1 MPVHPLAAQE
11 QAGDSD
17 HSIRGVLRN
26 GALLSLHALTSACP
40 PFVARAPKVSEMYV
54 PEDKPL
60 RAWCA
65 VDSTYALPH
74 ADGRRWMAA
83 VYGSRLE
90 YEPNDEQKKYLL
102 TPRDTD
108 VFVTAVLYSA
118 ESAPPRPQAASRW
131 RAEWMTTV
139 AQRLVYNAYPEL
151 VGRSDGSALVAI
163 RFCIN
168 GTGGCWQEYLHRVH
182 GRWTKVEEAW
192 RAQLPQFSEGVVGK
206 GAGITLQTLSGSYGV
221 YGPGDGNCCP
231 SHELLVALTLRRD
244 SLGLKSWRVQKSEP

>member
-83 VYGSRLE
+83 VYGTRLE
-90 YEPNDEQKKYLL
+90 YEPNDEQKKYIL

-108 VFVTAVLYSA
+108 VFVTAVLSWITY
-118 ESAPPRPQAASRW
+118 
-131 RAEWMTTV
+131 V
-139 AQRLVYNAYPEL
+139 RL
-151 VGRSDGSALVAI
+151 
-163 RFCIN
+163 
-168 GTGGCWQEYLHRVH
+168 
-182 GRWTKVEEAW
+182 
-192 RAQLPQFSEGVVGK
+192 
-206 GAGITLQTLSGSYGV
+206 LQTERAALRRVGTRVPSSTTEHAAIANDAGELSPSAGTRRL
-221 YGPGDGNCCP
+221 PGD
-231 SHELLVALTLRRD
+231 AD
-244 SLGLKSWRVQKSEP
+244 SVSGAR